1 MPIIA
6 KKRPKKAQDIRD
18 NYPLRTGVMTVVLLI
33 NLSVLWGE
41 GIVPAWYWVLVFAHT
56 LLMPHIIYYVSSQR
70 DHESYSL
77 TFDVTMYA
85 FYLGAWGYNP
95 FLAAV
100 FIATSNLTLISLG
113 GWYRLLISLVM
124 QLIGGLAGGLVTGFY
139 FRPHLDITPMLIAT
153 VGFFIFMIGIGWLM
167 HHIHQRLHTTRR
179 DLKARH
185 SQLADINTLAMAVN
199 SQLTIDSIMEQL
211 LNTLEKIYPFEAV
224 YFLSYHDDTH
234 RLALSGV
241 YGEAISYEERTAFE
255 ALDFD
260 LTDDANSV
268 FIMGLVQRR
277 IINLSHVEPAMV
289 NAGAAIDKQLYE
301 IKPCVSIIYFP
312 IYIDDEVVGG
322 LAFINHKD
330 PCVLKKPDLQ
340 RISDYLIQVGTAI
353 KNANLIRQL
362 KKTREDA
369 LAAQKKAEESEE
381 AKSRFLANMSHEIRT
396 PMTAILG
403 YSEALQDPSI
413 TEPERKEFIGI
424 IMNSGKHLLSM
435 INNIL
440 DISKI
445 EASKVYL
452 EKITID
458 VVHVMSDIE
467 RYIKLQADEKKL
479 DYNLVIHYPVP
490 KYITNDPTRL
500 KQVLLNLCNN
510 AIKFTDEGCI
520 TLTLSWPQSHL
531 IEIKVQDTGIGMTE
545 QECEHIFEAF
555 TQADTSTT
563 RLYGGTGLGLTI
575 SKSLALLMGGDLKVE
590 SEKNKGSQFVLT
602 LDTGQRVG
610 EYIDNS
616 QAWEK
621 LQKSQYHKHKK
632 YKVPA
637 LKGRVLI
644 AEDNP
649 VNQQIIKRLVQLTGL
664 AVDLVENGLEAVSA
678 VSDNLY
684 DLIFLDMQM
693 PIMGGEDAA
702 LKIKALGVD
711 TPMIAFTANVMT
723 HQIQSYFDNGFI
735 GVIEKPIDREK
746 LYQLLEQSLPT
757 SKVQVMN
764 ILIVSDH
771 AVHAARLNRQI
782 KNIQHGCNIML
793 AESKQETLNVIA
805 STSVDL
811 IFMDIQHAAIDGVEL
826 TQLLRKESC
835 LVPIYLLVSH
845 VDHESRYIAAGAT
858 GYLARPLNKHDLIKV
873 LEAY

>member
-1 MPIIA
+1 MMPILS

-41 GIVPAWYWVLVFAHT
+41 GIVPSWYWVLVFGHT

-113 GWYRLLISLVM
+113 GWYRLAISLVM
-124 QLIGGLAGGLVTGFY
+124 QLIGGLAGGMVVGFY
-139 FRPHLDITPMLIAT
+139 FRPYLDITPMLIAT

-167 HHIHQRLHTTRR
+167 HHIHQRLHSTRR

-211 LNTLEKIYPFEAV
+211 LNTLEKLYPFEAV
-224 YFLSYHDDTH
+224 YFLSYHEDTH

-241 YGEAISYEERTAFE
+241 YGEAISYDERTAFE

-260 LTDDANSV
+260 LNSDANSV

-277 IINLSHVEPAMV
+277 IINLSHVKPDMV

-362 KKTREDA
+362 KKTKEDA

-403 YSEALQDPSI
+403 YSEALQ
-413 TEPERKEFIGI
+413 EPNINDGERKKFVGI
-424 IMNSGKHLLSM
+424 IMDSGKHLLSM

-445 EASKVYL
+445 EASKVQI
-452 EKITID
+452 EKISID
-458 VVHVMSDIE
+458 VVHMMSDIE
-467 RYIKLQADEKKL
+467 SYIKLQADEKNL
-479 DYNLVIHYPVP
+479 DYKIVINYPVP
-490 KYITNDPTRL
+490 QRITSDPTRL

-520 TLTLSWPQSHL
+520 TLILSWPQSHL
-531 IEIKVQDTGIGMTE
+531 IEITVQDTGIGMSD
-545 QECEHIFEAF
+545 QECAHIFEAF
-555 TQADTSTT
+555 AQADTSTT

-590 SEKNKGSQFVLT
+590 SEKNKGSQFILT
-602 LDTGQRVG
+602 LDTGQLVDDR
-610 EYIDNS
+610 INNS
-616 QAWEK
+616 QAWQK
-621 LQKSQYHKHKK
+621 LQKGQYQKNKK
-632 YKVPA
+632 NKIPV
-637 LKGRVLI
+637 LQGKVLI

-649 VNQQIIKRLVQLTGL
+649 VNQQIIKRLIELAGLT
-664 AVDLVENGLEAVSA
+664 VDLVENGLEAVSA
-678 VSDNLY
+678 VNENSY

-693 PIMGGEDAA
+693 PIMGGKDAA
-702 LKIKALGVD
+702 LHIKALGVD
-711 TPMIAFTANVMT
+711 TPMVAFTANVMT
-723 HQIQSYFDNGFI
+723 HQVQSYLDTGFMD
-735 GVIEKPIDREK
+735 VIEKPINREK
-746 LYQLLEQSLPT
+746 LYQLLKQSL
-757 SKVQVMN
+757 
-764 ILIVSDH
+764 
-771 AVHAARLNRQI
+771 AAPKYNR
-782 KNIQHGCNIML
+782 
-793 AESKQETLNVIA
+793 S
-805 STSVDL
+805 S
-811 IFMDIQHAAIDGVEL
+811 F
-826 TQLLRKESC
+826 
-835 LVPIYLLVSH
+835 
-845 VDHESRYIAAGAT
+845 
-858 GYLARPLNKHDLIKV
+858 
-873 LEAY
+873 